1 MTFNLQKSNNL
12 GSHHIAIKCQDTEN
26 HLLNEKA
33 GVKRAGAMLRS
44 PALLFI
50 FAFSPS
56 ILYAIKLFEES
67 TLSRWMI
74 LIVTGFFLMSVHIG
88 IRAPLSRQP
97 GGRDRTFKR
106 WLPGLVLLL
115 LAISLPTEVLTW
127 RSDGKVANYW
137 MGALITVS
145 NFFTAI
151 FWVGQ
156 FVRDT
161 HIVSAPDHRSGKV
174 RMHRTFRKRYGL
186 TAEQANKQLKRVDRL
201 YAFMVGL
208 AIAIPALL
216 TSLSQPHFYGVA
228 YVAIIVIC
236 YAVWLGRLE
245 RLRLGTVTRALP
257 KADLLAVGLLIVTA
271 LLLACGTGLTR
282 AYALHSDLL
291 LVVETLALAALG
303 ILVPGLG
310 RISYLASSHVERD
323 QGFIRF
329 ISGGKQYL
337 SVDRHRHI
345 VTMEPDFAPRRKE
358 AIYLEV
364 IDTARDLTT
373 IELHF
378 KRCARSRNSGYMYQ
392 YAVVY
397 EGSVFDIQGVERP
410 LLKTL
415 YGLFVWFSGFGRR
428 RGDPPLGCEVRAL
441 SKNHLKIYLPDSRN
455 TELTVFGLDL

>member
-1 MTFNLQKSNNL
+1 MTFNLRKSNNL

-26 HLLNEKA
+26 HLINEKA

-127 RSDGKVANYW
+127 RSDGKVADYW

-282 AYALHSDLL
+282 AYALHSDMKRPGFSSDRFLEEDWIMPRKFSDEFKDKAVRL
-291 LVVETLALAALG
+291 AEELVELEGCSKWAAAEEIGEKLGVSAHTLNNWLKP
-303 ILVPGLG
+303 VK
-310 RISYLASSHVERD
+310 AS
-323 QGFIRF
+323 
-329 ISGGKQYL
+329 
-337 SVDRHRHI
+337 
-345 VTMEPDFAPRRKE
+345 PD
-358 AIYLEV
+358 V
-364 IDTARDLTT
+364 
-373 IELHF
+373 
-378 KRCARSRNSGYMYQ
+378 
-392 YAVVY
+392 
-397 EGSVFDIQGVERP
+397 
-410 LLKTL
+410 
-415 YGLFVWFSGFGRR
+415 
-428 RGDPPLGCEVRAL
+428 
-441 SKNHLKIYLPDSRN
+441 
-455 TELTVFGLDL
+455 